1 MSMVLANASSPL
13 LLLGYIWS
21 RRLHRQ
27 TWGGWS
33 WESLRGW
40 GQFARFAF
48 PGLMMVVFEWC
59 SIEISTFVAGSIS
72 QTQLGISS
80 VIANLLNVIY
90 MVRHCGG
97 VGYGMCGITMA
108 INCPLGDSEQ
118 VFSSLRFPLASALQC
133 PFVLVMNWGQGSA

>member
-1 MSMVLANASSPL
+1 MWFIDFLLKWEWLFDVSLQTRGAAVSMVLASAASPL
-13 LLLGYIWS
+13 LLLGYIWL

-80 VIANLLNVIY
+80 VVANLLNVIY

-97 VGYGMCGITMA
+97 VGMVCVLSRWYSYG
-108 INCPLGDSEQ
+108 NQL
-118 VFSSLRFPLASALQC
+118 SSR
-133 PFVLVMNWGQGSA
+133 